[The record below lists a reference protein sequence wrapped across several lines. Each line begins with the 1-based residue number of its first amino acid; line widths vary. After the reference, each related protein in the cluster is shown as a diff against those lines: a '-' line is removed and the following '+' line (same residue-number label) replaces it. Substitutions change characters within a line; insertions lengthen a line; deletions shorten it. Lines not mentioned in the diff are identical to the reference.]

1 MKWRVVLALLVLP
14 GLALPVGAGLFG
26 KKPSKPSPAERV
38 PELIAILRTDG
49 DEDKR
54 SNAAEELRQ
63 YDPTAFPTIIP
74 ALVEAMQTDKKP
86 SVRSES
92 AQSLGKLRPVSD
104 QAGLALQQT
113 LETDPSMRVRLQARS
128 ALMSYRWNNWH
139 GVKKEPPSN
148 NTKEPPLADKNV
160 PPSPPGPPSPPPS
173 PPPPVINTQRVPP
186 RQFQGIPTNPNG
198 RPSNGVSLQRPV
210 PTTAEPPLAPPL
222 PAKDLTPPLPAKDL
236 TPLQPVPTG
245 SPTPVPNKDQKGP
258 DLPAQE

>member
-1 MKWRVVLALLVLP
+1 MKWRVVLALLVFPGLTLP
-14 GLALPVGAGLFG
+14 GQAGLFG

-63 YDPTAFPTIIP
+63 YDPTAFPTIVP
-74 ALVEAMQTDKKP
+74 ALVEAMLTDKKP

-104 QAGLALQQT
+104 QAGFALQQT
-113 LETDPSMRVRLQARS
+113 LEADPSMRVRLQARS
-128 ALMSYRWNNWH
+128 ALMSYRWSSWH

-148 NTKEPPLADKNV
+148 NTKEPPLADKNA
-160 PPSPPGPPSPPPS
+160 PPSLPNPPQP
-173 PPPPVINTQRVPP
+173 PPPPVINTQRMPP

-198 RPSNGVSLQRPV
+198 RQSNGVSLQRPV

-222 PAKDLTPPLPAKDL
+222 PAKDLTP
-236 TPLQPVPTG
+236 LQPVPQLP
-245 SPTPVPNKDQKGP
+245 PTPVPEKDQKGP
-258 DLPAQE
+258 ELPPQE